1 MEKAQRGFPKRN
13 LKMNKKGFTLQQLAP
28 IAISFVVI
36 AIVLGIGATVVE
48 DVQDTQTENATA
60 YNASGSGLEAIDTL
74 SNWLPTIG
82 VIVAAAVVIGIIVAY
97 FRF

>member
-1 MEKAQRGFPKRN
+1 MEKMG
-13 LKMNKKGFTLQQLAP
+13 KKGFTLQQLAP

-60 YNASGSGLEAIDTL
+60 FNASGSGLEAIDTL
-74 SNWLPTIG
+74 ANWLPTIG

-97 FRF
+97 FRFWGFSEDDKK

>member
-1 MEKAQRGFPKRN
+1 MKM
-13 LKMNKKGFTLQQLAP
+13 LKNKKGFTLQQLAP

-48 DVQDTQTENATA
+48 DVQDTQTENGTA
-60 YNASGSGLEAIDTL
+60 YNASASGMEAIDTL
-74 SNWLPTIG
+74 ADWLPTIG

>member
-1 MEKAQRGFPKRN
+1 MLSLCSK
-13 LKMNKKGFTLQQLAP
+13 
-28 IAISFVVI
+28 
-36 AIVLGIGATVVE
+36 

-97 FRF
+97 FRFWGFLENENE